1 MLTTST
7 TSNWDKPELYAR
19 AIDST
24 RKPNP
29 RNPNDLGTFHTAK
42 ETAPWAMVEL
52 PGDALVTGV
61 YLLNKSGQN
70 AHRQVPFDVMT
81 SEDGKTWTNVFHTDK
96 LEHEYRIPI
105 TPSRRARYVKVART
119 PDAKDEFFHFG
130 KILVYG
136 RKLY

>member
-1 MLTTST
+1 MG
-7 TSNWDKPELYAR
+7 NGGA
-19 AIDST
+19 A
-24 RKPNP
+24 
-29 RNPNDLGTFHTAK
+29 
-42 ETAPWAMVEL
+42 
-52 PGDALVTGV
+52 
-61 YLLNKSGQN
+61 
-70 AHRQVPFDVMT
+70 DVMT

-96 LEHEYRIPI
+96 LEQEYHIPI